1 MPSPTKG
8 SFSALGRS
16 SRSLMMWRTFATLCL
31 VLILLV
37 EWKRFNAVPVP
48 SSSMHQSDFYQA
60 VDQRHLHP
68 VQVQPMPMDESLDFY
83 GGAGARQLLK
93 KLSNAASTTTIAAL
107 EDMQN
112 DMTWPE
118 DEDFGQAGMMINL
131 DELGH
136 LGYQAKIG

>member
-16 SRSLMMWRTFATLCL
+16 SRSLLMWRTFASLCL

-37 EWKRFNAVPVP
+37 EWKRFNAVTPP
-48 SSSMHQSDFYQA
+48 AAPHSSMHHHFYSDQS
-60 VDQRHLHP
+60 R
-68 VQVQPMPMDESLDFY
+68 DESLDFY

-93 KLSNAASTTTIAAL
+93 KLSNAASTTTTAGL

-112 DMTWPE
+112 DMTWPV
-118 DEDFGQAGMMINL
+118 DEDFGQAGMIINL
-131 DELGH
+131 DE
-136 LGYQAKIG
+136 